1 MSRLSL
7 RSCFLTPKHPIF
19 VRAVW
24 DFGFGENA
32 IGKIFLKLLE
42 ERRSVLRKISQNGIE
57 VEMLPA
63 PIFWYNGADG

>member
-1 MSRLSL
+1 MGLWFWGKTRL
-7 RSCFLTPKHPIF
+7 
-19 VRAVW
+19 A
-24 DFGFGENA
+24 
-32 IGKIFLKLLE
+32 KIRFLKLLE